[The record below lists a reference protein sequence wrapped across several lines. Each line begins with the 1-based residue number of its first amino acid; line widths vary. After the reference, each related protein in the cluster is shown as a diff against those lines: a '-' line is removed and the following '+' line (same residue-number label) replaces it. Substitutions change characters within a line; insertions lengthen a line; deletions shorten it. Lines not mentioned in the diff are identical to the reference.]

1 MVNSLHH
8 QAIDALAPG
17 LRATA
22 HSPDDII
29 EAVESADGVIVAV
42 QAHPEELIDY
52 HSWARA
58 LFERFVER
66 SADHARRCPGHPGG
80 S

>member
-8 QAIDALAPG
+8 QAIKDLAPA

-29 EAVESADGVIVAV
+29 EAVESTDGNIVAV
-42 QAHPEELIDY
+42 QAHPEELVEY
-52 HSWARA
+52 HSWARE
-58 LFERFVER
+58 LFERFVQR
-66 SADHARRCPGHPGG
+66 SAAHARNSTGTPTG
-80 S
+80 